1 MAISPVSNSP
11 STPYIAPTSAAPRTD
26 SDGDKDGSKAAVS
39 TLMNSIPPVPKP
51 TATMGN
57 NVNVRA

>member
-1 MAISPVSNSP
+1 MAIGPVSSNP
-11 STPYIAPTSAAPRTD
+11 STPYTAPTSSAPKTD
-26 SDGDKDGSKAAVS
+26 SDGDRDSSKAAVS